1 MLVQEY
7 MSTDFEPH
15 SCDEDAIIHDVLN
28 RMTEIGCVFV
38 LNDDKELVGIV
49 TDGDLRRNMDGLM
62 ARTAGEVA
70 TRGPKVIRRGSL
82 ASEALH
88 EMNSRK
94 ISALFVLDDED
105 RVAGLLH
112 IHDCLRAGLG

>member
-1 MLVQEY
+1 MPGASVPLVAPETP
-7 MSTDFEPH
+7 MAEALLTMTAKGFGLAGLV
-15 SCDEDAIIHDVLN
+15 EDDRLIGII
-28 RMTEIGCVFV
+28 
-38 LNDDKELVGIV
+38 
-49 TDGDLRRNMDGLM
+49 TDGDLRRNMEGLM
-62 ARTAGEVA
+62 SRTAGAVA
-70 TRGPKVIRRGSL
+70 TRGPKVIRTGSL

-94 ISALFVLDDED
+94 ISALFVLDAED